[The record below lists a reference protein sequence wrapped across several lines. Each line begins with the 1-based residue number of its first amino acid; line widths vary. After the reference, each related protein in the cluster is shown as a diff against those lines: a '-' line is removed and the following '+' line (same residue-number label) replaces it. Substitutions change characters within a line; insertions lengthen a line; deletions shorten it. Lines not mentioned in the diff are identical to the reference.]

1 MAFSLL
7 FSPNECPV
15 LTCPPILGIMTN
27 PFDSQVNIPATP
39 IAATTIPEIT
49 VYLNKNSQTLTNDN
63 NVDIIYDD
71 FQNSVNDSLL
81 RHKSILD
88 VLTKFSES
96 NARVNRAIAK
106 SVTNCGCIEVNA
118 KKQKISE
125 DNIINNLHDSLDDHL
140 NGTLCESCR
149 EVIESEIANNLF
161 W

>member
-1 MAFSLL
+1 M
-7 FSPNECPV
+7 
-15 LTCPPILGIMTN
+15 
-27 PFDSQVNIPATP
+27 
-39 IAATTIPEIT
+39 
-49 VYLNKNSQTLTNDN
+49 K
-63 NVDIIYDD
+63 DIIFDD

-149 EVIESEIANNLF
+149 EVIESEIGNNLYYHTALCNLLNLNLYDIVLKESDKVNTVGNF
-161 W
+161 TFR

>member
-1 MAFSLL
+1 M
-7 FSPNECPV
+7 
-15 LTCPPILGIMTN
+15 
-27 PFDSQVNIPATP
+27 
-39 IAATTIPEIT
+39 
-49 VYLNKNSQTLTNDN
+49 K
-63 NVDIIYDD
+63 DIIFDD

-149 EVIESEIANNLF
+149 EVIESEIGNNLF
-161 W
+161 YLTSLCNLLNLNLYDILLRESDKINTLGKFTFR